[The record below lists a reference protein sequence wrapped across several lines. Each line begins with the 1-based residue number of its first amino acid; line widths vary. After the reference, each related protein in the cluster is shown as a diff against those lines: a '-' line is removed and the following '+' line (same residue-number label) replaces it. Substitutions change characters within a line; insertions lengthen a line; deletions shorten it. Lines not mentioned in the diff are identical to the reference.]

1 MGKSVTNP
9 DFSLGG
15 GSYSAPEQ
23 TPSDLLNSLKNND
36 RVVRL
41 FKSKGYITSNDWE
54 FITHNNFSRIQNS
67 PNPKDTRGKEYAN
80 RAQDNLDAVKQY
92 LSENTFNKQVELEF
106 IGRDVYECALFDKT
120 RHSVIWMQEKMS
132 SIFDEE

>member
-67 PNPKDTRGKEYAN
+67 PNPKDNIYQKIHST
-80 RAQDNLDAVKQY
+80 
-92 LSENTFNKQVELEF
+92 NK
-106 IGRDVYECALFDKT
+106 
-120 RHSVIWMQEKMS
+120 
-132 SIFDEE
+132 